1 MIVTF
6 PLLMDA
12 TINSSVVPGVCKNL
26 ERYCL
31 IHKLDTILKWGG
43 LPSDSRIVQWGIAA
57 AQAAGSVLLASETK
71 KGNVLREDD
80 IHIHNTGNEKVNVIT
95 GDKEEKKPHEPDRA
109 VDVRGVD
116 VKSTLSI
123 EPTWVTIQSKKGSAV
138 IGVKVIPYPIPAEP
152 FVEQLISDHSLKFF
166 DRLVARY
173 ERTLTRQFYN
183 MMRRLPIFHLNLD
196 LKKDPL
202 KDIIYARSKYGWN
215 VFCMLNLA
223 SIENDEIFKEQGGVS
238 RLFKLG
244 WQAVIVADDVTQ
256 RLVFCLK
263 EDGGLCSIVH
273 YPFLYSALGRDQADA
288 YGKLSDLQKSTSPF
302 FTHKVRLASFF
313 GESIAYRK
321 LKRFA
326 GLGFPCI
333 DCEDK

>member
-1 MIVTF
+1 MSKVKIALRYIFLT
-6 PLLMDA
+6 LLLICNQ
-12 TINSSVVPGVCKNL
+12 TI
-26 ERYCL
+26 
-31 IHKLDTILKWGG
+31 
-43 LPSDSRIVQWGIAA
+43 
-57 AQAAGSVLLASETK
+57 AQS
-71 KGNVLREDD
+71 
-80 IHIHNTGNEKVNVIT
+80 
-95 GDKEEKKPHEPDRA
+95 
-109 VDVRGVD
+109 
-116 VKSTLSI
+116 LS
-123 EPTWVTIQSKKGSAV
+123 
-138 IGVKVIPYPIPAEP
+138 
-152 FVEQLISDHSLKFF
+152 SDHSLKFF
-166 DRLVARY
+166 DRLIARY
-173 ERTLTRQFYN
+173 ERNITRIFYN
-183 MMRRLPIFHLNLD
+183 AMRRLNILHLD

-215 VFCMLNLA
+215 VFCMLNLT

-302 FTHKVRLASFF
+302 FTHRVRLASFF